1 MLKNDIHAMP
11 GNNKKLR
18 KSIWV
23 PGLLFIYL
31 LAMTIIFGADL
42 IRGGEWMRLISV
54 SVIELAMIIVLHI
67 LLKKQEERKQR

>member
-1 MLKNDIHAMP
+1 MP

-18 KSIWV
+18 KSIWL

-42 IRGGEWMRLISV
+42 IRGGEWMRLVSV
-54 SVIELAMIIVLHI
+54 SLIELAMIVVLHI

>member
-1 MLKNDIHAMP
+1 MP

-18 KSIWV
+18 KSIWL

-31 LAMTIIFGADL
+31 LAMTLIFGADL

-54 SVIELAMIIVLHI
+54 SVIEMAMIIVLHI
-67 LLKKQEERKQR
+67 LLKKQEERKQH

>member
-1 MLKNDIHAMP
+1 MP

-67 LLKKQEERKQR
+67 LLKKQEERKQH

>member
-1 MLKNDIHAMP
+1 MP

-31 LAMTIIFGADL
+31 LAMTLIFGADL
-42 IRGGEWMRLISV
+42 IRGGEWMRLVSV
-54 SVIELAMIIVLHI
+54 SVIELAMIVVLHI

>member
-1 MLKNDIHAMP
+1 MP

-18 KSIWV
+18 KSIWL

-31 LAMTIIFGADL
+31 LAITLIFGADL
-42 IRGGEWMRLISV
+42 IRGDEWMRLISV

-67 LLKKQEERKQR
+67 LLKKQEERKQH

>member
-1 MLKNDIHAMP
+1 MP

-42 IRGGEWMRLISV
+42 IRGGEWMRLVSV
-54 SVIELAMIIVLHI
+54 SLIELAMIVVLHI

>member
-1 MLKNDIHAMP
+1 MP
-11 GNNKKLR
+11 VNNKKLR

-67 LLKKQEERKQR
+67 LLKKQEERKQH

>member
-1 MLKNDIHAMP
+1 MP

>member
-1 MLKNDIHAMP
+1 MP

-18 KSIWV
+18 KSIWL

-54 SVIELAMIIVLHI
+54 SIIELAMIIVLHI
-67 LLKKQEERKQR
+67 LLKKQEERKQH

>member
-1 MLKNDIHAMP
+1 MP

-18 KSIWV
+18 KSIWL

-67 LLKKQEERKQR
+67 LLKKQEERKQH

>member
-1 MLKNDIHAMP
+1 MP

-31 LAMTIIFGADL
+31 LAMTIIFGGDL
-42 IRGGEWMRLISV
+42 IRGGEWMRLVSV
-54 SVIELAMIIVLHI
+54 SLIELAMIVVLHI

>member
-1 MLKNDIHAMP
+1 MP

-18 KSIWV
+18 KSIWL

-31 LAMTIIFGADL
+31 LAMTLIFGADL
-42 IRGGEWMRLISV
+42 IRGGEWMRLVSV
-54 SVIELAMIIVLHI
+54 SLIELAMIVVLHI

>member
-1 MLKNDIHAMP
+1 MP

-18 KSIWV
+18 KSIWL

-31 LAMTIIFGADL
+31 LAMTLIFGADL

-67 LLKKQEERKQR
+67 LLKKQEERKQH

>member
-1 MLKNDIHAMP
+1 MP

-18 KSIWV
+18 KSIWL

-31 LAMTIIFGADL
+31 LAMTIIFGADI
-42 IRGGEWMRLISV
+42 IRGGEWMRLVSV
-54 SVIELAMIIVLHI
+54 SLIELAMIVVLHI

>member
-1 MLKNDIHAMP
+1 MP
-11 GNNKKLR
+11 VNNKKLR

-42 IRGGEWMRLISV
+42 IRGGEWMW
-54 SVIELAMIIVLHI
+54 EF
-67 LLKKQEERKQR
+67 EDN